1 MRLYAQVNCII
12 LNYKINYRYIVIS
25 LWQIIFVKLYKML
38 EQLNSDHVILQY
50 EGLYNAAITSLKDG
64 LIRNSSKIEN
74 DFYLSTFHPILDYT
88 LQVN

>member
-1 MRLYAQVNCII
+1 
-12 LNYKINYRYIVIS
+12 
-25 LWQIIFVKLYKML
+25 ML
-38 EQLNSDHVILQY
+38 EQLNPDHVILQY

>member
-1 MRLYAQVNCII
+1 
-12 LNYKINYRYIVIS
+12 
-25 LWQIIFVKLYKML
+25 ML

-50 EGLYNAAITSLKDG
+50 KGLYNAAITSLKDG